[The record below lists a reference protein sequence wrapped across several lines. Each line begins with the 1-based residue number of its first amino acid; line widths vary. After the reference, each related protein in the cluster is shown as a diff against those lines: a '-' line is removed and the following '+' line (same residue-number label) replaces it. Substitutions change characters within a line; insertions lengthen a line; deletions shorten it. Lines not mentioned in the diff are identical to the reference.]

1 MIKGNATSITHK
13 EMVEL
18 WERRYQELMSLPK
31 EELVKMI
38 IGSKENVGCI
48 FG

>member
-1 MIKGNATSITHK
+1 MIEGNANGITHK

-18 WERRYQELMSLPK
+18 WERRYQELISLPK

-38 IGSKENVGCI
+38 IGSKENVGI
-48 FG
+48 TIG

>member
-1 MIKGNATSITHK
+1 MIEGNATGITHK

-38 IGSKENVGCI
+38 IGSKENVGI
-48 FG
+48 ILG

>member
-1 MIKGNATSITHK
+1 MIEGNTISITHK
-13 EMVEL
+13 EMEDY

-38 IGSKENVGCI
+38 IGSKEDIGI
-48 FG
+48 LLG

>member
-1 MIKGNATSITHK
+1 MIKGNATGITHK
-13 EMVEL
+13 EMIEL
-18 WERRYQELMSLPK
+18 WERRYQELMSLSK
-31 EELVKMI
+31 EELVRMI